1 MCKVQVQIN
10 AKKKKINGL
19 LMLLINMEVS
29 GMLYILLW
37 HIKHTH
43 MHR

>member
-1 MCKVQVQIN
+1 
-10 AKKKKINGL
+10 
-19 LMLLINMEVS
+19 MLLINMEVS

-43 MHR
+43 MLT